1 MRRLVHRR
9 EDGELGV
16 EARRDLW
23 VGIPLAA
30 DPAGGGVVDGRL
42 YLPAIGAIAL
52 LGAWLVTW
60 LPERDSL
67 RGPASVAVIAAL
79 FGVGV
84 WAFYAMYAAI
94 GVPLHG

>member
-52 LGAWLVTW
+52 LGAW
-60 LPERDSL
+60 R
-67 RGPASVAVIAAL
+67 
-79 FGVGV
+79 
-84 WAFYAMYAAI
+84 
-94 GVPLHG
+94 